1 MPVQS
6 HDSPLGAFLEA
17 LEEEEIK
24 CILIGAMAAIEQG
37 APLMTVNYDLWVNL
51 PERQYV
57 RLLSIVQRQGGTV
70 RARTLYELSDG
81 TQVNAIFQPDG
92 LRAFDVEWKYSRWG
106 ELENVPVKILPLS
119 RVIASKRAANR
130 DKDLAVLP
138 ILKRTL
144 RLVKVIGST
153 TRLFARA
160 GRHNARSRTSERGLP
175 FATRKQA
182 GVVGSPGPREEE

>member
-1 MPVQS
+1 MPLQS
-6 HDSPLGAFLEA
+6 QDSPLGAFLKG
-17 LEEEEIK
+17 LHEERIK

-37 APLMTVNYDLWVNL
+37 APLMTVDYDFWVSL

-57 RLLSIVQRQGGTV
+57 RLLAIVRRQGGTI

-92 LRAFDVEWKYSRWG
+92 LRAFDAEWRLSRWG
-106 ELENVPVKILPLS
+106 ELDDVRVKVLPLR

-138 ILKRTL
+138 ILDRTL
-144 RLVKVIGST
+144 RLVKRLKQRR
-153 TRLFARA
+153 TRVRKA
-160 GRHNARSRTSERGLP
+160 SRP
-175 FATRKQA
+175 RK
-182 GVVGSPGPREEE
+182 RR